1 MQTYRPFD
9 RLRKRKVPEFL
20 WHYTS
25 ASGLFGIIQSECI
38 WATKIQF
45 LNDSR
50 EFIEA
55 TNLCRSLLQQ
65 IAEKQSESWPK
76 QLVAFLAKS
85 LGSIENANV
94 CVCSF
99 TEEQDLLSQWRGYCP
114 PEGGYCLGIN
124 SDALIKNFSV
134 LDFTILPCVYD
145 YSTQQELLN
154 DVVEIVLPEL
164 LKLPQ
169 TSPGNLAAVAKPIVE
184 RFFLMIHEIAP
195 IIKVPGFAEEKE
207 WRAVSAP
214 NTFNKLKV
222 RPQGGLLK
230 PYFEVPLKLQAAK
243 VRVVVG
249 PGTHME
255 LVMDACGILAASKHP
270 VSVQIDRSSIPFR
283 SL

>member
-1 MQTYRPFD
+1 MAYDDPMQTYRPFD

-114 PEGGYCLGIN
+114 PEEG
-124 SDALIKNFSV
+124 
-134 LDFTILPCVYD
+134 
-145 YSTQQELLN
+145 
-154 DVVEIVLPEL
+154 
-164 LKLPQ
+164 
-169 TSPGNLAAVAKPIVE
+169 
-184 RFFLMIHEIAP
+184 
-195 IIKVPGFAEEKE
+195 
-207 WRAVSAP
+207 
-214 NTFNKLKV
+214 
-222 RPQGGLLK
+222 
-230 PYFEVPLKLQAAK
+230 
-243 VRVVVG
+243 
-249 PGTHME
+249 
-255 LVMDACGILAASKHP
+255 
-270 VSVQIDRSSIPFR
+270 
-283 SL
+283 